1 MTNHERRVN
10 DKDMKAYEEMDT
22 KTLNSKI
29 PGIRTNDQNLQER
42 YIEKMF

>member
-1 MTNHERRVN
+1 MTNHERRIN